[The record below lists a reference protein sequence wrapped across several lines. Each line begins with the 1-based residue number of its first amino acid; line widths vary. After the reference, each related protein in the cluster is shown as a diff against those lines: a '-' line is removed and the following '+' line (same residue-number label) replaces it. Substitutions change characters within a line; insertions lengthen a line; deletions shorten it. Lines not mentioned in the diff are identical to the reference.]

1 MYEIYQ
7 KLLDMNGVKSA
18 DVARAT
24 GISNMTFSDWKKGKS
39 TSKMDKSKMD
49 KIEKIAKYF
58 GVTTDYMMGKKS
70 EAPSASMADDH
81 LELIKLYSSLSEAD
95 QKAIMQIMRSMNK

>member
-39 TSKMDKSKMD
+39 TPKMD

-58 GVTTDYMMGKKS
+58 GVTTDYIMGKKS
-70 EAPSASMADDH
+70 EVPSLSMADEH
-81 LELIKLYSSLSEAD
+81 FELIKLYSSLSEAD
-95 QKAIMQIMRSMNK
+95 QKAIMQIMRSMAK

>member
-39 TSKMDKSKMD
+39 TPKMD

-70 EAPSASMADDH
+70 EVPSLSMADEH
-81 LELIKLYSSLSEAD
+81 FELIKLYSSLSEAD
-95 QKAIMQIMRSMNK
+95 QKAIMQIVRSMNK

>member
-39 TSKMDKSKMD
+39 TPKMD

-70 EAPSASMADDH
+70 EAPSLSMVGEH
-81 LELIKLYSSLSEAD
+81 FELIKLYSSLSEAD

>member
-39 TSKMDKSKMD
+39 TPKMD

-70 EAPSASMADDH
+70 EVPSASMANDH

>member
-24 GISNMTFSDWKKGKS
+24 GISNMTFSDWKNGKS
-39 TSKMDKSKMD
+39 TPKMD

-58 GVTTDYMMGKKS
+58 GVTTDYMIGKKS
-70 EAPSASMADDH
+70 EIPSASMADDH

>member
-24 GISNMTFSDWKKGKS
+24 GISNMTFSDWKNGKS
-39 TSKMDKSKMD
+39 TPKMD

-70 EAPSASMADDH
+70 EVPSLSMADEH
-81 LELIKLYSSLSEAD
+81 FELIKLYSSLSEAD
-95 QKAIMQIMRSMNK
+95 QKAIMQIMRSMAK

>member
-24 GISNMTFSDWKKGKS
+24 GISNMTFSDWKNGKS
-39 TSKMDKSKMD
+39 TPKMD

-70 EAPSASMADDH
+70 EVPSLSMADEH

>member
-39 TSKMDKSKMD
+39 TPKMD

-70 EAPSASMADDH
+70 EVPSLSMADEH

>member
-39 TSKMDKSKMD
+39 TPKMD

-58 GVTTDYMMGKKS
+58 GVTTDYIIGKKS
-70 EAPSASMADDH
+70 EVPSLSMADEH
-81 LELIKLYSSLSEAD
+81 FELIKLYSSLSEAD
-95 QKAIMQIMRSMNK
+95 QKAIMQIMRSMAK

>member
-39 TSKMDKSKMD
+39 TPKMD

-70 EAPSASMADDH
+70 EVPSLSMVDEH
-81 LELIKLYSSLSEAD
+81 FELIKLYSSLSEAD
-95 QKAIMQIMRSMNK
+95 QKAIMQIMRSMAK

>member
-39 TSKMDKSKMD
+39 TPKMD

-70 EAPSASMADDH
+70 EVPSASMADDH

>member
-7 KLLDMNGVKSA
+7 KLLDMNGVKSS

-39 TSKMDKSKMD
+39 TPKMD

-70 EAPSASMADDH
+70 EVPSLSMADEH
-81 LELIKLYSSLSEAD
+81 FELIKLYSSLSEAD

>member
-39 TSKMDKSKMD
+39 TPKMD

>member
-39 TSKMDKSKMD
+39 TPKMD

-70 EAPSASMADDH
+70 EIPSLSMADEH